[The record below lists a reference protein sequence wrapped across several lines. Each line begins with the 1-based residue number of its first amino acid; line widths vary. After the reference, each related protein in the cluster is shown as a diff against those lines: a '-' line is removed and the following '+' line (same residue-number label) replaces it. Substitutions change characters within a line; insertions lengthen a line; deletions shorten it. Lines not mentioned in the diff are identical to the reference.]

1 MQHIIEKKKF
11 NQESVSVENAPC
23 HNLNKSFSI
32 NTGNFNP
39 EENNV
44 FVNIFDINTSNEN
57 LSESFNMSNDNL
69 GDSSNSILN
78 SLNSSNTDHDESIW
92 FIKKKSVI
100 ILFYRCI
107 YKIE

>member
-39 EENNV
+39 EANNA
-44 FVNIFDINTSNEN
+44 FVNIFDI
-57 LSESFNMSNDNL
+57 NMSNDNL

-100 ILFYRCI
+100 ILF
-107 YKIE
+107 